1 MGQGSVAD
9 QGTLQ
14 GQNRLLIMM
23 LQKQQDPEGRG
34 QCRGRASRQWHL
46 PIQAEART
54 EARACPMKKALLG
67 GGQLK
72 GPLELLV
79 ACRARVRVEALG
91 DSKTWTLSL

>member
-1 MGQGSVAD
+1 MEQGSVAD

-23 LQKQQDPEGRG
+23 LQKQRDPEGRG

-54 EARACPMKKALLG
+54 ESTGLSHEEGSAGRGTAKGAPGAFG
-67 GGQLK
+67 GLQ
-72 GPLELLV
+72 
-79 ACRARVRVEALG
+79 
-91 DSKTWTLSL
+91 S